1 MFSSNTQHSNSSQKC
16 RDLIISTFRS
26 QTHRYV
32 TLMFPS
38 ICVRRWLSL
47 GAQSGATLSPFSD
60 QGAPKAHQ
68 RRLRTL
74 TDVTKF
80 GFQTQGQIES
90 VSGGGPGRSLGWVL
104 RGSSGVFFFGFF
116 FSDRSYAGDQR
127 NSKGYARHFCG
138 DGESCWA
145 RKSMV
150 R

>member
-1 MFSSNTQHSNSSQKC
+1 
-16 RDLIISTFRS
+16 
-26 QTHRYV
+26 
-32 TLMFPS
+32 MFPS

-104 RGSSGVFFFGFF
+104 RGSSGVFFLDF
-116 FSDRSYAGDQR
+116 FSQIGLTLETKGIRKATQDTFAATENPAGHV
-127 NSKGYARHFCG
+127 SLWY
-138 DGESCWA
+138 
-145 RKSMV
+145 V